1 MFYDFIVWEN
11 TNLNQIT
18 HSQTSFS
25 SQMTKQS
32 KSNKSHI
39 FSWKY
44 FSFVSPQQ
52 LELSLTNI
60 KLSIIFSSEPGL
72 MFVRQSSFYW
82 TQQWWDMG
90 STLSVLNLYTG
101 ELLLP
106 QILNYWQTTISWKE
120 KFEYFLHLPM
130 NKFFFETSTH
140 LDLHTWLFFGKRIL
154 FYLSWFIVFTLQYQ
168 FPDVCI

>member
-11 TNLNQIT
+11 TNLDQIT

-60 KLSIIFSSEPGL
+60 KLSIIFYSEPGL

-82 TQQWWDMG
+82 TQQWWYG
-90 STLSVLNLYTG
+90 QHTISPQPLHRRITVASNI
-101 ELLLP
+101 ELLTNNNYVKREVWIFFSSSNK
-106 QILNYWQTTISWKE
+106 QIFLWNFNSSWPSYLIIFWKT
-120 KFEYFLHLPM
+120 Y
-130 NKFFFETSTH
+130 
-140 LDLHTWLFFGKRIL
+140 L

>member
-44 FSFVSPQQ
+44 FSFASPQQ

-60 KLSIIFSSEPGL
+60 KLSIIFYSEPGL

-82 TQQWWDMG
+82 TQQWWYG
-90 STLSVLNLYTG
+90 QHTISPQPLHRRITVASNI
-101 ELLLP
+101 ELLTKQQLC
-106 QILNYWQTTISWKE
+106 E
-120 KFEYFLHLPM
+120 KKSLIFFHLPM